1 MLMFWEHLVIL
12 LIIDKVTFIYME
24 FVCMNRVVQGYNVIA
39 KVNHWLSAVIIIG
52 LFAVGLWMVDLSYY
66 STWYQDAPHWHK
78 SVGLLLALYTI
89 FRVTW
94 RLLTR
99 SPEIE
104 GTGFEKFAANIAH
117 FLMYALLFG
126 IFISG
131 YLISTSDGRGIDIF
145 DWYTVPSLGALFE
158 DQSDIA
164 GWLHYY
170 FACTLIGLASLHAIA
185 ALKHHFV
192 NKDNTLRKMTGA
204 IK

>member
-1 MLMFWEHLVIL
+1 MNQVVHRYN
-12 LIIDKVTFIYME
+12 LISKI
-24 FVCMNRVVQGYNVIA
+24 
-39 KVNHWLSAVIIIG
+39 NHWTSALVIIG
-52 LFAVGLWMVDLSYY
+52 LFAAGLWMVDLSYY
-66 STWYQDAPHWHK
+66 SAWYQDAPHWHK
-78 SVGLLLALYTI
+78 SVGLLLAAYTV
-89 FRVTW
+89 FRVIW

-99 SPEIE
+99 TPEVE
-104 GTGFEKFAANIAH
+104 GTAFEKSAAKIAH

-164 GWLHYY
+164 GLLHYY
-170 FACTLIGLASLHAIA
+170 FACTLIGLTSVHAIA
-185 ALKHHFV
+185 ALKHHFI

>member
-1 MLMFWEHLVIL
+1 MNQVVHSYN
-12 LIIDKVTFIYME
+12 LISKI
-24 FVCMNRVVQGYNVIA
+24 
-39 KVNHWLSAVIIIG
+39 NHWISALVIIG
-52 LFAVGLWMVDLSYY
+52 LFAAGLWMVDLSYY

-78 SVGLLLALYTI
+78 SVGLLLAVYTV
-89 FRVTW
+89 FRVIW
-94 RLLTR
+94 RLFTH

-104 GTGFEKFAANIAH
+104 GTSFEKISAKIAH
-117 FLMYALLFG
+117 LLMYALLFG

-164 GWLHYY
+164 GLLHYY
-170 FACTLIGLASLHAIA
+170 FACILIGLTSIHAIA

-204 IK
+204 TK